1 MIRGNILPA
10 RTTAALETMAQIRRF
25 FDESEWSRRFGDP
38 DICDFTIG
46 NSHDMP
52 LPGYVEA
59 LARRV
64 APENRYWYAY
74 KQNEPSSRSIVAD
87 SLRVERGIP
96 FEKEDIFMTTGATGA
111 LHVVLQTIVEPL
123 DEVIFISPPWFQYEG
138 MIILAGG
145 TPVRVKVDMK
155 TYDLDLGA
163 IEDAISPKTRAVIIN
178 SPHNPTGKIY
188 SSGTLK
194 SLAGILTAASERNGR
209 AVYLISDESYSRIVF
224 DGRAYHSPTSFYP
237 NTFLIYTYG
246 KVLLT
251 PGERIGFIALPPDM
265 PEKAAIR
272 SALETMQ
279 MLAGWVFP
287 NALLQHALG
296 DLEQLSVDIALL
308 QRRRDR
314 MVKALRGMG
323 YETSNPEGTFY
334 VIVRS
339 PVADDVAFVRMLAGY
354 NIFCIPGTFM
364 DLPGYFRITLTAN
377 DEMIERAL
385 PGFAEALRRVK

>member
-1 MIRGNILPA
+1 MITGNTLPA
-10 RTTAALETMAQIRRF
+10 RTTAALKTMAPIKRF

-52 LPGYVEA
+52 LPGFVEA
-59 LARRV
+59 LARRLE
-64 APENRYWYAY
+64 PENRYWYAY
-74 KQNEPSSRSIVAD
+74 KQNEPSSRSVVAD
-87 SLRVERGIP
+87 SLRAERGIP
-96 FEKEDIFMTTGATGA
+96 FEKEDIFMTTGATAA
-111 LHVVLQTIVEPL
+111 LHVVLQTIIEPF

-145 TPVRVKVDMK
+145 TPVRVKADMK
-155 TYDLDLGA
+155 TYDLDLEA
-163 IEDAISPKTRAVIIN
+163 IEMAITAKTRAVIVN

-188 SSGTLK
+188 SQDTLE
-194 SLAGILTAASERNGR
+194 SLASILTDASRRYGR
-209 AVYLISDESYSRIVF
+209 EVYIISDESYSRIVF
-224 DGRAYHSPTSFYP
+224 DGREYHSPASFYSGM
-237 NTFLIYTYG
+237 FMIYTYG

-251 PGERIGFIALPPDM
+251 PGERIGFIALHPDM
-265 PEKAAIR
+265 PEKAALC
-272 SALETMQ
+272 SAIETMQ

-287 NALLQHALG
+287 SALLQHALG
-296 DLEQLSVDIALL
+296 DLQRISVDIALL

-323 YETSNPEGTFY
+323 YDTSNPEGTFY
-334 VIVRS
+334 MIVRS
-339 PVADDVAFVRMLAGY
+339 PVADDIAFVRILEGY

-364 DLPGYFRITLTAN
+364 DLPGYFRISLTAN

-385 PGFAEALRRVK
+385 PGFAEALRKVK